1 MPYLHRNPSCESRS
15 SSRSKGTVTAVV
27 GSLAV
32 GLALVMM
39 NSAFSSDRTEVKVA
53 ASEFAPGGQAA
64 EGARIIASK
73 PCGACHTIP
82 GVPGAQAT
90 IGPNLAGVGSRTK
103 IAGGAVDN
111 RGPNDLKAWIMNP
124 GGLKPGTAMPNLGLS
139 DDEATKIVAF
149 LVTLK

>member
-1 MPYLHRNPSCESRS
+1 MPYLYRIFSCKSRS
-15 SSRSKGTVTAVV
+15 IPPSKGTVRAAVGV
-27 GSLAV
+27 LSV

-39 NSAFSSDRTEVKVA
+39 NSAFSSDRAEDVVA
-53 ASEFAPGGQAA
+53 ASEVVPKSQAA

-73 PCGACHTIP
+73 PCGGCHTIP
-82 GVPGAQAT
+82 GIPGANAT
-90 IGPNLAGVGSRTK
+90 IGPNLAGVASRTK

-111 RGPNDLKAWIMNP
+111 HGPNDLKAWIMNP
-124 GGLKPGTAMPNLGLS
+124 GGLKPGTIMPNLGLS

>member
-39 NSAFSSDRTEVKVA
+39 NSAFSSDRTEVMVA

-90 IGPNLAGVGSRTK
+90 IVTSFPGWRTT
-103 IAGGAVDN
+103 ALP
-111 RGPNDLKAWIMNP
+111 RG
-124 GGLKPGTAMPNLGLS
+124 TS
-139 DDEATKIVAF
+139 
-149 LVTLK
+149 